1 MSVPYWF
8 GSIVMKLSRFA
19 SLALL
24 FALLVASTVPAFA
37 AEQKFALD
45 PYHTQVR
52 FSWNHSGF
60 SNPGATIHV
69 GKGMLVWNDKDPSQS
84 SVSVTMPVASIDTLV
99 PALNGIFQEKFFE
112 AEKYPTVTFKSTR
125 VQQVGVSDHYVV
137 EGQLTVHGVTR
148 PVTLDATLNK
158 VGEAPMLKAP
168 AIGFDATTIIKRSAF
183 GLGQYVPLVSDQV
196 RIRITVEGVAPE
208 ALAKEVEAVKKE
220 GAEVDK
226 K

>member
-137 EGQLTVHGVTR
+137 EGQLSLHGVAR
-148 PVTLDATLNK
+148 PGSLDATLN
-158 VGEAPMLKAP
+158 
-168 AIGFDATTIIKRSAF
+168 
-183 GLGQYVPLVSDQV
+183 
-196 RIRITVEGVAPE
+196 
-208 ALAKEVEAVKKE
+208 
-220 GAEVDK
+220 
-226 K
+226 